1 MQTKPKPPTKVQ
13 MNDEQTTYR
22 WNQTELIKPVVVDRW
37 FASKQRG
44 KKNHRH
50 QLIITTYDR

>member
-44 KKNHRH
+44 KKESQTPVNHHYLR
-50 QLIITTYDR
+50 